1 MNSYFNP
8 LLMLTCFTLLGANPT
23 GMAQEEGRREKPHAD
38 QEELQSLKHRVA
50 EMRKKSVQLKEVG
63 RMEESEALAREAKQL
78 YAHFMER
85 SGRAQNASERNVD
98 ERKRLFRAKMNEVE
112 HRIEQ
117 LRDEGRHD
125 EAEKLEGRAREM
137 MASMREG
144 MRGEGERV
152 VERVVI
158 RERRDGERD
167 EERLERREREIR
179 HERGPERHP
188 ELREI
193 SPEDHVRIAIENL
206 HAAGWHEVAERVEE
220 EFHHRME
227 EQHAREQG
235 HGGVELHHMMEAFEH
250 RFEEVAHRFEDAE
263 RQFEEAHRQFEHLER
278 AIAEA
283 HERIER
289 IERHLHEREEH
300 RD

>member
-1 MNSYFNP
+1 MNSYFIP
-8 LLMLTCFTLLGANPT
+8 IVLLTCLTLLGTNLT
-23 GMAQEEGRREKPHAD
+23 GMAQENVRKKQQRPEQVD
-38 QEELQSLKHRVA
+38 LQVA
-50 EMRKKSVQLKEVG
+50 KQKVAGMRKKAAQLKEMG
-63 RMEESEALAREAKQL
+63 RMEEYEALAREAKQL
-78 YAHFMER
+78 YAKIMER
-85 SGRAQNASERNVD
+85 SGKAQNGRDRNVD
-98 ERKRLFRAKMNEVE
+98 ERRQVLRGRMIDVE

-137 MASMREG
+137 VAS
-144 MRGEGERV
+144 MRGEGEHI
-152 VERVVI
+152 VERLVI

-179 HERGPERHP
+179 RERGPEGHP
-188 ELREI
+188 EMREI

-235 HGGVELHHMMEAFEH
+235 HDGPELLHMMEAFEH

-263 RQFEEAHRQFEHLER
+263 RRFEEAHRQFEHLER
-278 AIAEA
+278 AIGEA

>member
-8 LLMLTCFTLLGANPT
+8 IVLLTCLTLLGTNLT
-23 GMAQEEGRREKPHAD
+23 GMAQENVRKKQQRPEQVD
-38 QEELQSLKHRVA
+38 LQVA
-50 EMRKKSVQLKEVG
+50 KQKVAGMRKKAAQLKEMG
-63 RMEESEALAREAKQL
+63 RMEEYEALDREAKQL
-78 YAHFMER
+78 YAKIMER
-85 SGRAQNASERNVD
+85 SGKAQNGRDRNVD
-98 ERKRLFRAKMNEVE
+98 ERRQVLRGRMIDVE

-137 MASMREG
+137 VAS
-144 MRGEGERV
+144 MRGEGEHI
-152 VERVVI
+152 VERLVI

-179 HERGPERHP
+179 RERGPEGHP
-188 ELREI
+188 ERREI

-235 HGGVELHHMMEAFEH
+235 HDGPELLHMMEAFEH

-263 RQFEEAHRQFEHLER
+263 RRFEEAHRQFEHLER
-278 AIAEA
+278 AIGEA